1 MNGSVPRA
9 VAYGLLALQGL
20 LGVVSPR
27 RSIRLST
34 LGYRVAFENAAE
46 LEPRPWL
53 VRASRIWGVGALVT
67 GLVGVAVELRAEP
80 DDPDPSLADVLP
92 GGE

>member
-1 MNGSVPRA
+1 MNGAVPRA

-27 RSIRLST
+27 RSLRLST
-34 LGYRVAFENAAE
+34 LGYRVAFENVGE

-67 GLVGVAVELRAEP
+67 GLVGVAVELRTEP
-80 DDPDPSLADVLP
+80 DDPEPSLGDVLP